1 MTLSPPCLFWLCVYM
16 KIVWSLLYVPL
27 QSSNPYTMMEL
38 IQIFPL
44 LLFLKFW
51 SVHTPPPP
59 PPVIVLDYLS
69 YSFDLWLVDPHP
81 LHKRVATSPRYH
93 NHTSTPASSRWMC
106 SYTVIRG
113 QHVLKKPFSSFIDFT
128 RHAGSK
134 LCHMEWKINTAVSAV
149 CNNQHCTRLYQTI
162 WCQRVYF
169 SIYYSI
175 STVPDY
181 LVSEGLKYLS
191 IYYLFQLWAIRL
203 INIAYTYKF

>member
-1 MTLSPPCLFWLCVYM
+1 MYHYKAPTPIPWWHLFEYFPSCY
-16 KIVWSLLYVPL
+16 
-27 QSSNPYTMMEL
+27 SSNSD
-38 IQIFPL
+38 
-44 LLFLKFW
+44 LF
-51 SVHTPPPP
+51 TPPPHHLSLCWWCLIYDWSTPIPSINVLLLLLDITIILP
-59 PPVIVLDYLS
+59 PQLVLD
-69 YSFDLWLVDPHP
+69 WCAV
-81 LHKRVATSPRYH
+81 R
-93 NHTSTPASSRWMC
+93 
-106 SYTVIRG
+106 YTVIRG

-149 CNNQHCTRLYQTI
+149 CNNQHCTTLYQTL

-181 LVSEGLKYLS
+181 LVSEGLKYFS

>member
-1 MTLSPPCLFWLCVYM
+1 MCIHVDCLKPSLCTITKLQPLYHDGIYSNISPPAIPQILICSHPPHHLSLCWWCLIYD
-16 KIVWSLLYVPL
+16 WS
-27 QSSNPYTMMEL
+27 
-38 IQIFPL
+38 
-44 LLFLKFW
+44 
-51 SVHTPPPP
+51 TPIPSIN
-59 PPVIVLDYLS
+59 VC
-69 YSFDLWLVDPHP
+69 
-81 LHKRVATSPRYH
+81 ATSPRYH
-93 NHTSTPASSRWMC
+93 NHTSTPASSRLMC

-134 LCHMEWKINTAVSAV
+134 LCHIEWKINTAVSAV

-181 LVSEGLKYLS
+181 LVSEGLKYFS